1 MKKTLTCLA
10 LACLV
15 TAGPAFADKYFK
27 WTDAKGVTH
36 YSDAP
41 PPPDAASTGEV
52 KVTTRLPSDSE
63 SAVERLEKQRAE
75 TLKNLNTPP
84 TGAMPAAAPPKTDKS
99 QYAER
104 CKQLRAN
111 LETLQNS
118 ARIREEN
125 EKGEVRALTDEE
137 KQQRTEDTKR
147 QIKGFCE

>member
-75 TLKNLNTPP
+75 TLKNLN
-84 TGAMPAAAPPKTDKS
+84 APATAAVPAKVDKS

-111 LETLQNS
+111 LQTMQNS
-118 ARIREEN
+118 GRVKEQD
-125 EKGEVRALTDEE
+125 EKGETRVLTEEE
-137 KQQRTEDTKR
+137 KKQRMDDAER
-147 QIKGFCE
+147 QIKAFCD

>member
-75 TLKNLNTPP
+75 TLKNLNAPAT
-84 TGAMPAAAPPKTDKS
+84 AAAPAKVDKS
-99 QYAER
+99 QYTER

-111 LETLQNS
+111 LQTMQNS
-118 ARIREEN
+118 GRVKEQD
-125 EKGEVRALTDEE
+125 EKGETRVLTEEE
-137 KQQRTEDTKR
+137 KKQRMDDAER
-147 QIKGFCE
+147 QIKAFCD